1 MKIWW
6 GRLSISSKLQ
16 LPIQLCLL
24 VVMLLAQRMALD
36 TYEKTILDAT
46 KAQAVLSADGLL
58 VGLNMMMINGAIHDA
73 DQRALYVKKM
83 GAAKGVI
90 ELRVIRAQSVQNQ
103 FGPGLPSEQPVDE
116 IDQRVLRD
124 GQLQSNLLEIE
135 GKHALRVVIPF
146 IAQNEFRGTQCLS
159 CHNVPAGTVNGAASM
174 TIDLNDDLVL
184 MRRANY
190 ILWGLQLI
198 VQLFLYLGIGW
209 LIRRTL
215 QPAQQIQLDLEKMS
229 TGDFT
234 GQILISNNDE
244 ISAIAKSSRLLNDEL
259 GKLIGNIKLAAN
271 HLADTAQRVAMV
283 SNMTSEGIKSQK
295 EETTHASESVTQIAR
310 SLNES
315 VTGSRSAVSV
325 AETIAEQAGAAKV
338 VVSDAIVTIHT
349 LAEEVKAAT
358 EVIQALYKESDD
370 IRGVT
375 NIINDIANQTNLL
388 ALNAAIEAARAG
400 EQGRGFA
407 VVADEVRKLAQRT
420 QDATREIEK
429 KIETLL
435 KGVESATS
443 VMKSGTNRADDSVV
457 QINKTNFSL
466 EEIIQSI
473 AKIREVNMRI
483 ADSVENQSLIA
494 TNINDTIV
502 NIRHVADQ
510 TAFSSKSTS
519 AEIEKVAGAAV
530 ELNKLVEKF
539 AVPETPQTFRDS
551 TNSKQSNSSEVLF

>member
-6 GRLSISSKLQ
+6 GKLSISSKLQ

-36 TYEKTILDAT
+36 TYEKTILDGT
-46 KAQAVLSADGLL
+46 KDKAVLSADGLL
-58 VGLNMMMINGAIHDA
+58 VALNMMMINGEIHDA
-73 DQRALYVKKM
+73 GQRALYVQKM
-83 GAAKGVI
+83 GAASEML
-90 ELRVIRAQSVQNQ
+90 ELRVIRGQSVQNQ

-116 IDQRVLRD
+116 MDRRVLRD
-124 GQLQSNLLEIE
+124 GQLQSNLLEFE

-146 IAQNEFRGTQCLS
+146 IAQNEFRGTKCLS

-190 ILWGLQLI
+190 ILWGLQVI
-198 VQLFLYLGIGW
+198 VQIFLYLGIGW

-215 QPAQQIQLDLEKMS
+215 RPAQQIQLNLEKMS

-234 GQILISNNDE
+234 GQILVSNNDE

-271 HLADTAQRVAMV
+271 HLSGTAQRVAMV
-283 SNMTSEGIKSQK
+283 SNMTSEGIKSQR
-295 EETTHASESVTQIAR
+295 EETTHASESVTQIAH

-315 VTGSRSAVSV
+315 VTGSRNAVSV
-325 AETIAEQAGAAKV
+325 AETIAEQAGEAKII
-338 VVSDAIVTIHT
+338 VSDAIITIHT

-358 EVIQALYKESDD
+358 EVIQALHKESDD

-457 QINKTNFSL
+457 QINKTNLSL

-473 AKIREVNMRI
+473 TKIREVNMRI

-510 TAFSSKSTS
+510 TAFSSKNTS
-519 AEIEKVAGAAV
+519 AEIEKVAEAAV

-539 AVPETPQTFRDS
+539 AVHETTETFKDS
-551 TNSKQSNSSEVLF
+551 TNSKKTDSSDVLF

>member
-1 MKIWW
+1 M
-6 GRLSISSKLQ
+6 
-16 LPIQLCLL
+16 
-24 VVMLLAQRMALD
+24 VMLLAQRMALD

-184 MRRANY
+184 MRRANF

-358 EVIQALYKESDD
+358 EVIQALHKESDD

-551 TNSKQSNSSEVLF
+551 TNSKQSDSSEVLF

>member
-1 MKIWW
+1 MNIWW
-6 GRLSISSKLQ
+6 GKLSISSKLQ

-46 KAQAVLSADGLL
+46 KDQAVLSADGLL

-73 DQRALYVKKM
+73 GQRALYVQKM
-83 GAAKGVI
+83 GAAAGVL
-90 ELRVIRAQSVQNQ
+90 ELRVIRGQPVQNQ

-116 IDQRVLRD
+116 MDQRVLRD
-124 GQLQSNLLEIE
+124 GKLQSNLLEFE

-146 IAQNEFRGTQCLS
+146 IAQNEFRGTKCLS

-190 ILWGLQLI
+190 ILWGMQLI

-215 QPAQQIQLDLEKMS
+215 RPAQQIQLHLEKMS

-271 HLADTAQRVAMV
+271 HLSDTAQRVAMV

-295 EETTHASESVTQIAR
+295 DETSHASESVTQIAH

-315 VTGSRSAVSV
+315 VTGSRNAVSV
-325 AETIAEQAGAAKV
+325 AETIAGQAGAAKV
-338 VVSDAIVTIHT
+338 IVSDAIVTIHT

-358 EVIQALYKESDD
+358 EVIQALHKESDD

-435 KGVESATS
+435 AGVESATS
-443 VMKSGTNRADDSVV
+443 VMKSGTNRANDSVG
-457 QINKTNFSL
+457 QINKTNLSL
-466 EEIIQSI
+466 EEIILSI
-473 AKIREVNMRI
+473 AKIREVNLRI

-494 TNINDTIV
+494 TKINDTIV

-510 TAFSSKSTS
+510 TAFSSKNTS
-519 AEIEKVAGAAV
+519 SEIEKVAGAAV
-530 ELNKLVEKF
+530 ALNRLVEKF
-539 AVPETPQTFRDS
+539 AVPPTYTTLEDS
-551 TNSKQSNSSEVLF
+551 TDLKQTDSGDVLF

>member
-1 MKIWW
+1 MKSWW
-6 GRLSISSKLQ
+6 GKLSISSKLQ

-46 KAQAVLSADGLL
+46 KNQAVLSADGLL

-73 DQRALYVKKM
+73 EQRALYVKKM

-215 QPAQQIQLDLEKMS
+215 RPAQQIQLNLEKMS

-259 GKLIGNIKLAAN
+259 GKLIGNIKLAAH

-295 EETTHASESVTQIAR
+295 EETTHASESVTQIAH

-315 VTGSRSAVSV
+315 VTGSRNAVSV
-325 AETIAEQAGAAKV
+325 AETIAAQAGAAKII
-338 VVSDAIVTIHT
+338 VSDAIVTIHT
-349 LAEEVKAAT
+349 LAEEVRSAT
-358 EVIQALYKESDD
+358 EVIQALHKESDD

-457 QINKTNFSL
+457 QINKTNLSL

-539 AVPETPQTFRDS
+539 AVPETIVHVKTS
-551 TNSKQSNSSEVLF
+551 TVSHDFNSCDVLF